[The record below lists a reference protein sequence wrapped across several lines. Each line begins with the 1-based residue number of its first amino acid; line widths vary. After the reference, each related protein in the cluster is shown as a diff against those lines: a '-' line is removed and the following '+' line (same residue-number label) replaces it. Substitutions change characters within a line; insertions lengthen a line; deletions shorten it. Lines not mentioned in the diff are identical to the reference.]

1 MKALRQPALPPNSEM
16 SDHNEPEEHLE
27 DSPEEG
33 TTPTGG
39 VDQQKLAEEAARRR
53 KELPLLQR
61 IVKHFSKD
69 RNTYRELV
77 INAETLEKRVA
88 LLTNGVLDK
97 FEIEHKGENRMVGA
111 IFKGRVQNL
120 ESGLKAAFVDIGQ
133 PKNAFL
139 HYWDMLPAANDS
151 QVEFIRATESAE
163 QKQRKARYQAKDIP
177 QLFPAGSDIVIQVV
191 KDQIGTKGP
200 RSTTNIALPGRYLV
214 LMPFSGACGVSRK
227 IEDNAER
234 DRLKDI
240 LRSLTIP
247 EGMGVIIRTAGEGKQ
262 ARWFVRDLHMLLKRW
277 QAIVEKINAPDRKP
291 VLLYQEPG
299 LIERTVRDFLTEEVD
314 RILVDNPHDFK
325 LVQDLVG
332 EISPRSRS
340 RVELYSDPIPVF
352 ERYNI
357 ERQIEQLFQRRVP
370 LPSGGEIVIDETEA
384 LTAIDVNTGSH
395 RGKEGKDGS
404 FITQANLEAVVEA
417 ARQIQLRNLGG
428 LIMIDTIDM
437 KNAKDRK
444 KVFDTLREA
453 MENDRAKHQILP
465 ISQLGV
471 LQMTRQ
477 RHTES
482 NTTSMYTACP
492 HCQGRGIVKNPRT
505 VSVEVQRKLLG
516 LIRRLR
522 TERKVSGEIVI
533 RIVLHPINLDRIKLE
548 DKEFFI
554 DLEKSCNVRLL
565 FKHDATF
572 HVETFKLMDEQGN
585 DFR

>member
-1 MKALRQPALPPNSEM
+1 MPDN
-16 SDHNEPEEHLE
+16 NEPDEIHEESE
-27 DSPEEG
+27 
-33 TTPTGG
+33 PTSGQEAI
-39 VDQQKLAEEAARRR
+39 DQRKIAEEAARRR
-53 KELPLLQR
+53 KDLPLLQR

-69 RNTYRELV
+69 RANFRELV
-77 INAETLEKRVA
+77 INGETLEKRVA

-111 IFKGRVQNL
+111 VFKGRVQNL
-120 ESGLKAAFVDIGQ
+120 EAGLKAAFVDIGQ

-151 QVEFIRATESAE
+151 QVEFIRDNESAE

-200 RSTTNIALPGRYLV
+200 RSTTNIALPGRYVV

-227 IEDNAER
+227 IEDGSER
-234 DRLKDI
+234 ERLKDI

-262 ARWFVRDLHMLLKRW
+262 ARWFVRDLHMLLLRW
-277 QAIVEKINAPDRKP
+277 QKIVEKINQPDRRP
-291 VLLYQEPG
+291 VLLHSEPG

-314 RILVDNPHDFK
+314 RILVDNEEDFR
-325 LVQDLVG
+325 LVQELVG
-332 EISPRSRS
+332 EVSPRSKG

-357 ERQIEQLFQRRVP
+357 ERQIDQLFQRRVP

-395 RGKEGKDGS
+395 KGAGKDGKDY
-404 FITQANLEAVVEA
+404 IVQANLEAVTEA

-437 KNAKDRK
+437 KNPKDRK
-444 KVFDTLREA
+444 KVFDKLRES

-505 VSVEVQRKLLG
+505 VSVEVQRKLL
-516 LIRRLR
+516 
-522 TERKVSGEIVI
+522 SVI
-533 RIVLHPINLDRIKLE
+533 RKLREAHGPDRELEINILLHPVNLERIVTEDR
-548 DKEFFI
+548 DFFR
-554 DLEKSCNVRLL
+554 DLMKSCKVKLGTKADPTYSVEYFRL
-565 FKHDATF
+565 FDASGK
-572 HVETFKLMDEQGN
+572 EL
-585 DFR
+585 R

>member
-1 MKALRQPALPPNSEM
+1 MPDN
-16 SDHNEPEEHLE
+16 NEPEDINDELPE
-27 DSPEEG
+27 GGEQTSPI
-33 TTPTGG
+33 
-39 VDQQKLAEEAARRR
+39 DQRQLADEAAKRR

-69 RNTYRELV
+69 RAVYRELV

-120 ESGLKAAFVDIGQ
+120 EGGLKAAFVDIGQ

-151 QVEFIRATESAE
+151 QVEFIRDNESAE

-227 IEDNAER
+227 IEESSER
-234 DRLKDI
+234 ERLKDI

-314 RILVDNPHDFK
+314 RILVDNPEDFK

-332 EISPRSRS
+332 EVSPRSRS
-340 RVELYSDPIPVF
+340 RVELYADPIPVF

-384 LTAIDVNTGSH
+384 LTAIDVNTGGH
-395 RGKEGKDGS
+395 RGKDGAKDGN
-404 FITQANLEAVVEA
+404 FITQANLEAVTEA
-417 ARQIQLRNLGG
+417 ARQIKLRNLGG

-505 VSVEVQRKLLG
+505 VSVEIQRKLLSV
-516 LIRRLR
+516 IRRLR
-522 TERKVSGEIVI
+522 ESLGPEKEIEI
-533 RIVLHPINLDRIKLE
+533 NILLHPVNLERIITEDR
-548 DKEFFI
+548 EFFR
-554 DLEKSCNVRLL
+554 DLMKSCKVRLGT
-565 FKHDATF
+565 KPDQTYSIEA
-572 HVETFKLMDEQGN
+572 FKLFDSAGREL
-585 DFR
+585 R

>member
-1 MKALRQPALPPNSEM
+1 MPDN
-16 SDHNEPEEHLE
+16 NEPEDINDELPE
-27 DSPEEG
+27 AGGEQTSPI
-33 TTPTGG
+33 
-39 VDQQKLAEEAARRR
+39 DQRQLADEAAKRR

-69 RNTYRELV
+69 RAVYRELV

-120 ESGLKAAFVDIGQ
+120 EGGLKAAFVDIGQ

-151 QVEFIRATESAE
+151 QVEFIRDNESAE

-227 IEDNAER
+227 IEDPSER
-234 DRLKDI
+234 ERLKDI

-277 QAIVEKINAPDRKP
+277 QAIVEKINAPDRRP

-314 RILVDNPHDFK
+314 RILVDNPEDFK
-325 LVQDLVG
+325 LVQALVG
-332 EISPRSRS
+332 EVSPRSRS
-340 RVELYSDPIPVF
+340 RVEMYADPIPVF

-384 LTAIDVNTGSH
+384 LTAIDVKTGGH
-395 RGKEGKDGS
+395 RGKDGAKDGN
-404 FITQANLEAVVEA
+404 FITQANLEAVTEA
-417 ARQIQLRNLGG
+417 ARQIKLRNLGG

-437 KNAKDRK
+437 KNPKDRK

-453 MENDRAKHQILP
+453 MEDDRAKHQILP

-505 VSVEVQRKLLG
+505 VSVEIQRKLLSV
-516 LIRRLR
+516 IRRLR
-522 TERKVSGEIVI
+522 ESVGAEKEIEI
-533 RIVLHPINLDRIKLE
+533 NILLHPVNLERIITEDR
-548 DKEFFI
+548 EFFR
-554 DLEKSCNVRLL
+554 DLMKSCKVRLGT
-565 FKHDATF
+565 KPDPTYSIEA
-572 HVETFKLMDEQGN
+572 FKLFDGSGKEL
-585 DFR
+585 R

>member
-1 MKALRQPALPPNSEM
+1 MPDN
-16 SDHNEPEEHLE
+16 NEPEDINDELPE
-27 DSPEEG
+27 GGEQTSPI
-33 TTPTGG
+33 
-39 VDQQKLAEEAARRR
+39 DQRQLADEAAKRR

-69 RNTYRELV
+69 RAVYRELV

-120 ESGLKAAFVDIGQ
+120 EGGLKAAFVDIGQ

-151 QVEFIRATESAE
+151 QVEFIRDNESAE

-227 IEDNAER
+227 IEDPSER
-234 DRLKDI
+234 ERLKDI

-277 QAIVEKINAPDRKP
+277 QAIVEKINAPDRRP

-314 RILVDNPHDFK
+314 RILVDNPEDFK

-332 EISPRSRS
+332 EVSPRSRS
-340 RVELYSDPIPVF
+340 RVEMYADPIPVF

-384 LTAIDVNTGSH
+384 LTAIDVNTGGH
-395 RGKEGKDGS
+395 RGKDGAKDGN
-404 FITQANLEAVVEA
+404 FITQANLEAVTEA
-417 ARQIQLRNLGG
+417 ARQIKLRNLGG

-437 KNAKDRK
+437 KNPKDRK
-444 KVFDTLREA
+444 KVFDTLRDA
-453 MENDRAKHQILP
+453 MEDDRAKHQILP

-505 VSVEVQRKLLG
+505 VSVEIQRKLLSV
-516 LIRRLR
+516 IRRLR
-522 TERKVSGEIVI
+522 ESVGQEKELEINI
-533 RIVLHPINLDRIKLE
+533 LLHPVNLERIITEDR
-548 DKEFFI
+548 EFFR
-554 DLEKSCNVRLL
+554 DLMKSCKVRLGT
-565 FKHDATF
+565 KPDPTYSIEA
-572 HVETFKLMDEQGN
+572 FKLFDGSGKEL
-585 DFR
+585 R

>member
-1 MKALRQPALPPNSEM
+1 MPE
-16 SDHNEPEEHLE
+16 HNEPEDINDELPE
-27 DSPEEG
+27 GGEQTSPI
-33 TTPTGG
+33 
-39 VDQQKLAEEAARRR
+39 DQRQLADEAAKRR

-69 RNTYRELV
+69 RATYRELV

-120 ESGLKAAFVDIGQ
+120 EGGLKAAFVDIGQ

-151 QVEFIRATESAE
+151 QVEFIRDNESAE

-227 IEDNAER
+227 IEEASER
-234 DRLKDI
+234 ERLKDI

-277 QAIVEKINAPDRKP
+277 QAIVEKINAPDRRP

-314 RILVDNPHDFK
+314 RILVDNPEDFK

-332 EISPRSRS
+332 EVSPRSRS
-340 RVELYSDPIPVF
+340 RVELYADPIPVF

-384 LTAIDVNTGSH
+384 LTAIDVNTGGH
-395 RGKEGKDGS
+395 RGKDGAKDGN
-404 FITQANLEAVVEA
+404 FITQANLEAVTEA
-417 ARQIQLRNLGG
+417 ARQIKLRNLGG

-437 KNAKDRK
+437 KNPKDRK
-444 KVFDTLREA
+444 KVFEALRDA
-453 MENDRAKHQILP
+453 MEDDRAKHQILP
-465 ISQLGV
+465 ISALGV

-505 VSVEVQRKLLG
+505 VSVEIQRKLLSV
-516 LIRRLR
+516 IRRLR
-522 TERKVSGEIVI
+522 EAAGPEKELEINI
-533 RIVLHPINLDRIKLE
+533 LLHPVNLERIITEDR
-548 DKEFFI
+548 EFFR
-554 DLEKSCNVRLL
+554 DLMKSCKVRLGT
-565 FKHDATF
+565 KPDPTYSIEA
-572 HVETFKLMDEQGN
+572 FKLFDGSGKEL
-585 DFR
+585 R

>member
-1 MKALRQPALPPNSEM
+1 MPDN
-16 SDHNEPEEHLE
+16 NEPENINDEL
-27 DSPEEG
+27 PE
-33 TTPTGG
+33 GG
-39 VDQQKLAEEAARRR
+39 EQTVPIDQRQLADEAAKRR

-61 IVKHFSKD
+61 LVKHFSKD
-69 RNTYRELV
+69 RAVYRELV

-120 ESGLKAAFVDIGQ
+120 EGGLKAAFVDIGQ

-151 QVEFIRATESAE
+151 QVEFIRDNESAE
-163 QKQRKARYQAKDIP
+163 QKQRMARYQAKDIP

-214 LMPFSGACGVSRK
+214 LMPSSGACGVSRK
-227 IEDNAER
+227 IEDPKER
-234 DRLKDI
+234 ERLKDI

-277 QAIVEKINAPDRKP
+277 QGIVEKINAPDRRP

-314 RILVDNPHDFK
+314 RILVDNPEDFK

-332 EISPRSRS
+332 EVSPRSRS
-340 RVELYSDPIPVF
+340 RVELYADPIPVF

-384 LTAIDVNTGSH
+384 LTAIDVNTGGH
-395 RGKEGKDGS
+395 RGKDGAKDGN
-404 FITQANLEAVVEA
+404 FITQANLEAVTEA
-417 ARQIQLRNLGG
+417 ARQIKLRNLGG

-437 KNAKDRK
+437 KNPKDRK
-444 KVFDTLREA
+444 KVFDTLRDA
-453 MENDRAKHQILP
+453 MEDDRAKHQILP
-465 ISQLGV
+465 ISALGV

-505 VSVEVQRKLLG
+505 VSVEIQRKLLSV
-516 LIRRLR
+516 IRRLR
-522 TERKVSGEIVI
+522 ESVGAEREIEI
-533 RIVLHPINLDRIKLE
+533 NILLHPVNLERIITEDR
-548 DKEFFI
+548 EFFR
-554 DLEKSCNVRLL
+554 DLMKSCKVRLGT
-565 FKHDATF
+565 KPDPTYSIEA
-572 HVETFKLMDEQGN
+572 FKLFDGSGKEL
-585 DFR
+585 R

>member
-1 MKALRQPALPPNSEM
+1 MPDN
-16 SDHNEPEEHLE
+16 NEPEDINDELPE
-27 DSPEEG
+27 GGEQTSPI
-33 TTPTGG
+33 
-39 VDQQKLAEEAARRR
+39 DQRQLADEAAKRR

-69 RNTYRELV
+69 RAVYRELV

-120 ESGLKAAFVDIGQ
+120 EGGLKAAFVDIGQ

-151 QVEFIRATESAE
+151 QVEFIRDNESAE

-227 IEDNAER
+227 IEESSER
-234 DRLKDI
+234 ERLKDI

-314 RILVDNPHDFK
+314 RILVDNPEDFK

-332 EISPRSRS
+332 EVSPRSRS
-340 RVELYSDPIPVF
+340 RVEMYADPIPVF

-384 LTAIDVNTGSH
+384 LTAIDVNTGGH
-395 RGKEGKDGS
+395 RGKDGAKDGN
-404 FITQANLEAVVEA
+404 FITQANLEAVTEA
-417 ARQIQLRNLGG
+417 ARQIKLRNLGG

-437 KNAKDRK
+437 KNPKDRK
-444 KVFDTLREA
+444 KVFDTLRDA
-453 MENDRAKHQILP
+453 MEDDRAKHQILP

-505 VSVEVQRKLLG
+505 VSVEIQRKLLSV
-516 LIRRLR
+516 IRRLR
-522 TERKVSGEIVI
+522 ESVGAEKEIEI
-533 RIVLHPINLDRIKLE
+533 NILLHPVNLERIITEDR
-548 DKEFFI
+548 EFFR
-554 DLEKSCNVRLL
+554 DLMKSCKVRLGT
-565 FKHDATF
+565 KPDPTYSIEA
-572 HVETFKLMDEQGN
+572 FKLFDGSGKEL
-585 DFR
+585 R

>member
-1 MKALRQPALPPNSEM
+1 MPENT
-16 SDHNEPEEHLE
+16 EPEDINDELPE
-27 DSPEEG
+27 GGEQTSPI
-33 TTPTGG
+33 
-39 VDQQKLAEEAARRR
+39 DQRQLADEAAKRR

-69 RNTYRELV
+69 RAVYRELV

-133 PKNAFL
+133 PTNAFL
-139 HYWDMLPAANDS
+139 HSWDMLPAANDS
-151 QVEFIRATESAE
+151 QVEFIRDNESAE

-227 IEDNAER
+227 IEESSER
-234 DRLKDI
+234 ERLKDI

-314 RILVDNPHDFK
+314 RILVDNPEDFK

-332 EISPRSRS
+332 EVSPRSRS
-340 RVELYSDPIPVF
+340 RVEMYADPIPVF

-384 LTAIDVNTGSH
+384 LTAIDVNTGGH
-395 RGKEGKDGS
+395 RGKDGAKDGN
-404 FITQANLEAVVEA
+404 FITQANLEAVTEA
-417 ARQIQLRNLGG
+417 ARQIKLRNLGG

-437 KNAKDRK
+437 KNPKDRK
-444 KVFDTLREA
+444 KVFDTLRDA
-453 MENDRAKHQILP
+453 MEDDRAKHQILP

-505 VSVEVQRKLLG
+505 VSVEIQRKLLSV
-516 LIRRLR
+516 IRRLR
-522 TERKVSGEIVI
+522 ESVGAEKEIEI
-533 RIVLHPINLDRIKLE
+533 NILLHPVNLERIITEDR
-548 DKEFFI
+548 EFFR
-554 DLEKSCNVRLL
+554 DLMKSCKVRLGT
-565 FKHDATF
+565 KPDPTYSIEA
-572 HVETFKLMDEQGN
+572 FKLFDGSGKEL
-585 DFR
+585 R

>member
-1 MKALRQPALPPNSEM
+1 MPDN
-16 SDHNEPEEHLE
+16 NEPEDINDEL
-27 DSPEEG
+27 PE
-33 TTPTGG
+33 GG
-39 VDQQKLAEEAARRR
+39 EQTVPIDQRQLADEAAKRR

-69 RNTYRELV
+69 RAVYRELV

-120 ESGLKAAFVDIGQ
+120 EGGLKAAFVDIGQ

-151 QVEFIRATESAE
+151 QVEFIRDNESAE
-163 QKQRKARYQAKDIP
+163 QKQRMARYQAKDIP

-214 LMPFSGACGVSRK
+214 LMPSSGACGVSRK
-227 IEDNAER
+227 IEDPKER
-234 DRLKDI
+234 ERLKDI

-277 QAIVEKINAPDRKP
+277 QGIVEKINAPDRRP

-314 RILVDNPHDFK
+314 RILVDNPEDFK

-332 EISPRSRS
+332 EVSPRSRS
-340 RVELYSDPIPVF
+340 RVELYADPIPVF

-384 LTAIDVNTGSH
+384 LTAIDVNTGGH
-395 RGKEGKDGS
+395 RGKDGAKDGN
-404 FITQANLEAVVEA
+404 FITQANLEAVTEA
-417 ARQIQLRNLGG
+417 ARQIKLRNLGG

-437 KNAKDRK
+437 KNPKDRK
-444 KVFDTLREA
+444 KVFDTLRDA
-453 MENDRAKHQILP
+453 MEDDRAKHQILP
-465 ISQLGV
+465 ISALGV

-505 VSVEVQRKLLG
+505 VSVEIQRKLLSV
-516 LIRRLR
+516 IRRLR
-522 TERKVSGEIVI
+522 ESVGAEKEIEI
-533 RIVLHPINLDRIKLE
+533 NILLHPVNLERIITEDR
-548 DKEFFI
+548 EFFR
-554 DLEKSCNVRLL
+554 DLMKSCKVRLGT
-565 FKHDATF
+565 KPDPTYSIEA
-572 HVETFKLMDEQGN
+572 FKLFDGTGKEL
-585 DFR
+585 R

>member
-1 MKALRQPALPPNSEM
+1 MPDNT
-16 SDHNEPEEHLE
+16 EPEDIHDE
-27 DSPEEG
+27 SPE
-33 TTPTGG
+33 TGEQTSLI
-39 VDQQKLAEEAARRR
+39 DQRQLADEASKRR

-69 RNTYRELV
+69 RAVYRELV

-151 QVEFIRATESAE
+151 QVEFIRDNESAA
-163 QKQRKARYQAKDIP
+163 QKDRKARYQAKDIP
-177 QLFPAGSDIVIQVV
+177 QLFPSGSDIVIQVV

-227 IEDNAER
+227 IEEAPER
-234 DRLKDI
+234 ERLKDI

-262 ARWFVRDLHMLLKRW
+262 ARWFVRDLHVLLKCW

-314 RILVDNPHDFK
+314 RILVDNPEDFK

-332 EISPRSRS
+332 VVSPRSRS
-340 RVELYSDPIPVF
+340 RVELYNDPIPVF

-384 LTAIDVNTGSH
+384 LTAIDVNTGGH
-395 RGKEGKDGS
+395 RGKDGAKDGN
-404 FITQANLEAVVEA
+404 FITQANLEAVTEA
-417 ARQIQLRNLGG
+417 ARQIKLRNLGG

-437 KNAKDRK
+437 KNPKDRK

-453 MENDRAKHQILP
+453 MEDDRAKHQILP

-505 VSVEVQRKLLG
+505 VSVEIQRKLLST
-516 LIRRLR
+516 IRRLR
-522 TERKVSGEIVI
+522 EAVGPDKELEINI
-533 RIVLHPINLDRIKLE
+533 LLHPINLERIITEDR
-548 DKEFFI
+548 EFFR
-554 DLEKSCNVRLL
+554 DLMKSCKVRLGT
-565 FKHDATF
+565 KPDPTYSIEA
-572 HVETFKLMDEQGN
+572 FKLFDGAGKEL
-585 DFR
+585 R

>member
-1 MKALRQPALPPNSEM
+1 MPDNT
-16 SDHNEPEEHLE
+16 EPEDHHEELPE
-27 DSPEEG
+27 GGEQTSPI
-33 TTPTGG
+33 
-39 VDQQKLAEEAARRR
+39 DQRKLAEEATKRR

-69 RNTYRELV
+69 RAVYRELV

-111 IFKGRVQNL
+111 VFKGRVQNL
-120 ESGLKAAFVDIGQ
+120 EGGLKAAFVDIGQ

-151 QVEFIRATESAE
+151 QVEFIRDNESAE

-227 IEDNAER
+227 IEDASER
-234 DRLKDI
+234 ERLKDI

-314 RILVDNPHDFK
+314 RILVDNPEDFK

-332 EISPRSRS
+332 EVSPRSRS
-340 RVELYSDPIPVF
+340 RVEMYADPIPVF

-384 LTAIDVNTGSH
+384 LTAIDVNTGGH
-395 RGKEGKDGS
+395 RGKDGAKDGN
-404 FITQANLEAVVEA
+404 FITQANLEAVTEA
-417 ARQIQLRNLGG
+417 ARQIKLRNLGG

-437 KNAKDRK
+437 KNPKDRK

-453 MENDRAKHQILP
+453 MEDDRAKHQILP

-505 VSVEVQRKLLG
+505 VSVEIQRKLLSV
-516 LIRRLR
+516 IRRLR
-522 TERKVSGEIVI
+522 ETAGPEKELEINI
-533 RIVLHPINLDRIKLE
+533 LLHPVNLERIITEDR
-548 DKEFFI
+548 EFFR
-554 DLEKSCNVRLL
+554 DLMKSCKVRLGT
-565 FKHDATF
+565 KPDPTYSIEA
-572 HVETFKLMDEQGN
+572 FKLFDGAGKEL
-585 DFR
+585 R

>member
-1 MKALRQPALPPNSEM
+1 MPENT
-16 SDHNEPEEHLE
+16 EPEDINDELPE
-27 DSPEEG
+27 GGEQTSPI
-33 TTPTGG
+33 
-39 VDQQKLAEEAARRR
+39 DQRQLADEAAKRR

-69 RNTYRELV
+69 RAVYRELV

-120 ESGLKAAFVDIGQ
+120 EGGLKAAFVDIGQ

-151 QVEFIRATESAE
+151 QVEFIRDNESAE

-227 IEDNAER
+227 IEDPSER
-234 DRLKDI
+234 ERLKDI

-277 QAIVEKINAPDRKP
+277 QAIVEKINAPDRRP

-314 RILVDNPHDFK
+314 RILVDNPEDFK

-332 EISPRSRS
+332 EVSPRSRS
-340 RVELYSDPIPVF
+340 RVEMYADPIPVF

-384 LTAIDVNTGSH
+384 LTAIDVNTGGH
-395 RGKEGKDGS
+395 RGKDGAKDGN
-404 FITQANLEAVVEA
+404 FITQANLEAVTEA
-417 ARQIQLRNLGG
+417 ARQIKLRNLGG

-437 KNAKDRK
+437 KNPKDRK
-444 KVFDTLREA
+444 KVFDTLRDA
-453 MENDRAKHQILP
+453 MEDDRAKHQILP

-505 VSVEVQRKLLG
+505 VSVEIQRKLLSV
-516 LIRRLR
+516 IRRLR
-522 TERKVSGEIVI
+522 ESVGPEKELEINI
-533 RIVLHPINLDRIKLE
+533 LLHPVNLERIITEDR
-548 DKEFFI
+548 EFFR
-554 DLEKSCNVRLL
+554 DLMKSCKVRLGT
-565 FKHDATF
+565 KPDPTYSIEA
-572 HVETFKLMDEQGN
+572 FKLFDGAGKEL
-585 DFR
+585 R

>member
-1 MKALRQPALPPNSEM
+1 MPE
-16 SDHNEPEEHLE
+16 HNEPEEIHE
-27 DSPEEG
+27 DSE
-33 TTPTGG
+33 PTSGQEPI
-39 VDQQKLAEEAARRR
+39 DQRKIAEEAARRR
-53 KELPLLQR
+53 KDLPLLQR

-69 RNTYRELV
+69 RANYRELV
-77 INAETLEKRVA
+77 INGETLEKRVA

-111 IFKGRVQNL
+111 VFKGRVQNL
-120 ESGLKAAFVDIGQ
+120 EAGLKAAFVDIGQ

-151 QVEFIRATESAE
+151 QVEFIRDNESAE

-200 RSTTNIALPGRYLV
+200 RSTTNIALPGRYVV

-227 IEDNAER
+227 IEDASER
-234 DRLKDI
+234 ERLKDI

-262 ARWFVRDLHMLLKRW
+262 ARWFVRDLHMLLLRW
-277 QAIVEKINAPDRKP
+277 QKIVEKINQPDRRP
-291 VLLYQEPG
+291 VLLHSEPG

-314 RILVDNPHDFK
+314 RILVDNEEDFR
-325 LVQDLVG
+325 LVQELVG
-332 EISPRSRS
+332 EVSPRSKG

-357 ERQIEQLFQRRVP
+357 ERQIDQLFQRRVP

-395 RGKEGKDGS
+395 KGAGKDGKDY
-404 FITQANLEAVVEA
+404 IVQANLEAVTEA

-437 KNAKDRK
+437 KNPKDRK
-444 KVFDTLREA
+444 KVFDQLRES

-492 HCQGRGIVKNPRT
+492 HCQGSGSVKKPRT
-505 VSVEVQRKLLG
+505 VSVEVQRKLLSV
-516 LIRRLR
+516 IRRLR
-522 TERKVSGEIVI
+522 ETHGPDKELEINILLHPVNLE
-533 RIVLHPINLDRIKLE
+533 RIVTEDRDFFRDLMKSCWVKLGTKA
-548 DKEFFI
+548 DPTYSVEFF
-554 DLEKSCNVRLL
+554 RL
-565 FKHDATF
+565 FDASGK
-572 HVETFKLMDEQGN
+572 EL
-585 DFR
+585 R

>member
-1 MKALRQPALPPNSEM
+1 MPE
-16 SDHNEPEEHLE
+16 HNEPEEIQ
-27 DSPEEG
+27 EESE
-33 TTPTGG
+33 PTSGQDPI
-39 VDQQKLAEEAARRR
+39 DQRKIAEEAARRR
-53 KELPLLQR
+53 KDLPLLQR

-69 RNTYRELV
+69 RANYRELV
-77 INAETLEKRVA
+77 INGETLEKRVA

-111 IFKGRVQNL
+111 VFKGRVQNL
-120 ESGLKAAFVDIGQ
+120 EAGLKAAFVDIGQ

-151 QVEFIRATESAE
+151 QVEFIRDNESAE

-200 RSTTNIALPGRYLV
+200 RSTTNIALPGRYVV

-227 IEDNAER
+227 IEDGAER
-234 DRLKDI
+234 ERLKDI

-262 ARWFVRDLHMLLKRW
+262 ARWFVRDLHMLLLRW
-277 QAIVEKINAPDRKP
+277 QKIVEKINQPDRRP
-291 VLLYQEPG
+291 VLLHSEPG
-299 LIERTVRDFLTEEVD
+299 LVERTVRDFLTEEVD
-314 RILVDNPHDFK
+314 RILVDNEDDFR
-325 LVQDLVG
+325 LVQELVG
-332 EISPRSRS
+332 EVSPRSKG

-357 ERQIEQLFQRRVP
+357 ERQIDQLFQRRVP

-395 RGKEGKDGS
+395 KGAGKDGKDY
-404 FITQANLEAVVEA
+404 IVQANLEAVTEA

-437 KNAKDRK
+437 KNPKDRK
-444 KVFDTLREA
+444 KVFDQLRES

-482 NTTSMYTACP
+482 NTTSMYTSCP

-505 VSVEVQRKLLG
+505 VSVEVQRKLLSV
-516 LIRRLR
+516 IRRLR
-522 TERKVSGEIVI
+522 DTHGPDKELEINILLHPVNLE
-533 RIVLHPINLDRIKLE
+533 RIVTEDR
-548 DKEFFI
+548 DFFR
-554 DLEKSCNVRLL
+554 DLMKSCRVKLGTKADPTYSVESFRL
-565 FKHDATF
+565 FDASGR
-572 HVETFKLMDEQGN
+572 EL
-585 DFR
+585 R

>member
-1 MKALRQPALPPNSEM
+1 MPE
-16 SDHNEPEEHLE
+16 HNEPEEIHDE
-27 DSPEEG
+27 SE
-33 TTPTGG
+33 PTSGQDRI
-39 VDQQKLAEEAARRR
+39 DQRKIAEEAARRR

-69 RNTYRELV
+69 RANFRELV
-77 INAETLEKRVA
+77 INGETLEKRVA

-111 IFKGRVQNL
+111 VFKGRVQNL
-120 ESGLKAAFVDIGQ
+120 EAGLKAAFVDIGQ

-151 QVEFIRATESAE
+151 QVEFIRDNESAE

-200 RSTTNIALPGRYLV
+200 RSTTNIALPGRYVV

-227 IEDNAER
+227 IEDASER
-234 DRLKDI
+234 ERLKDI

-262 ARWFVRDLHMLLKRW
+262 ARWFVRDLHMLLLRW
-277 QAIVEKINAPDRKP
+277 QKIVEKINQPDRRP
-291 VLLYQEPG
+291 VLLHSEPG

-314 RILVDNPHDFK
+314 RILVDNEEDFR
-325 LVQDLVG
+325 LVQELVG
-332 EISPRSRS
+332 EVSPRSRS

-395 RGKEGKDGS
+395 KGAGKDGKDY
-404 FITQANLEAVVEA
+404 IVQANLEAVTEA

-437 KNAKDRK
+437 KNPKDRK
-444 KVFDTLREA
+444 KVFDQLREA

-482 NTTSMYTACP
+482 NTTSMYTGCP

-505 VSVEVQRKLLG
+505 VSVEVQRKLL
-516 LIRRLR
+516 
-522 TERKVSGEIVI
+522 SVI
-533 RIVLHPINLDRIKLE
+533 RKLRETHGPDKELEINILLHPVNLERIVTEDR
-548 DKEFFI
+548 DFFR
-554 DLEKSCNVRLL
+554 DLMKSCKVRLGTKADPTYSVESFRL
-565 FKHDATF
+565 FDASGK
-572 HVETFKLMDEQGN
+572 EL
-585 DFR
+585 R

>member
-1 MKALRQPALPPNSEM
+1 MPDN
-16 SDHNEPEEHLE
+16 NEPEDINDEL
-27 DSPEEG
+27 PE
-33 TTPTGG
+33 GG
-39 VDQQKLAEEAARRR
+39 EQTVPIDQRQLADEAAKRR

-69 RNTYRELV
+69 RAVYRELV

-120 ESGLKAAFVDIGQ
+120 EGGLKAAFVDIGQ

-151 QVEFIRATESAE
+151 QVEFIRDNESAE
-163 QKQRKARYQAKDIP
+163 QKQRMARYQAKDIP

-214 LMPFSGACGVSRK
+214 LMPSSGACGVSRK
-227 IEDNAER
+227 IEDPKER
-234 DRLKDI
+234 ERLKDI

-277 QAIVEKINAPDRKP
+277 QGIVEKINAPDRRP

-314 RILVDNPHDFK
+314 RILVDNPEDFK

-332 EISPRSRS
+332 EVSPRSRS
-340 RVELYSDPIPVF
+340 RVELYADPIPVF

-384 LTAIDVNTGSH
+384 LTAIDVNTGGH
-395 RGKEGKDGS
+395 RGKDGAKDGN
-404 FITQANLEAVVEA
+404 FITQANLEAVTEA
-417 ARQIQLRNLGG
+417 ARQIKLRNLGG

-437 KNAKDRK
+437 KNPKDRK
-444 KVFDTLREA
+444 KVFDTLRDA
-453 MENDRAKHQILP
+453 MEDDRAKHQILP
-465 ISQLGV
+465 ISALGV

-505 VSVEVQRKLLG
+505 VSVEIQRKLLSV
-516 LIRRLR
+516 IRRLR
-522 TERKVSGEIVI
+522 ESVGAEREIEI
-533 RIVLHPINLDRIKLE
+533 NILLHPVNLERIITEDR
-548 DKEFFI
+548 EFFR
-554 DLEKSCNVRLL
+554 DLMKSCKVRLGT
-565 FKHDATF
+565 KPDPTYSIEA
-572 HVETFKLMDEQGN
+572 FKLFDGSGKEL
-585 DFR
+585 R

>member
-1 MKALRQPALPPNSEM
+1 MPE
-16 SDHNEPEEHLE
+16 HNEPEEIHDE
-27 DSPEEG
+27 SE
-33 TTPTGG
+33 PTSGQDRI
-39 VDQQKLAEEAARRR
+39 DQRKIAEEAARRR

-69 RNTYRELV
+69 RANFRELV
-77 INAETLEKRVA
+77 INGETLEKRVA

-111 IFKGRVQNL
+111 VFKGRVQNL
-120 ESGLKAAFVDIGQ
+120 EAGLKAAFVDIGQ

-151 QVEFIRATESAE
+151 QVEFIRDNESAE

-200 RSTTNIALPGRYLV
+200 RSTTNIALPGRYVV

-227 IEDNAER
+227 IEDASER
-234 DRLKDI
+234 ERLKDI

-262 ARWFVRDLHMLLKRW
+262 ARWFVRDLHMLLLRW
-277 QAIVEKINAPDRKP
+277 QKIVEKINQPDRRP
-291 VLLYQEPG
+291 VLLHSEPG

-314 RILVDNPHDFK
+314 RILVDNEEDFR
-325 LVQDLVG
+325 LVQELVG
-332 EISPRSRS
+332 EVSPRSRS

-357 ERQIEQLFQRRVP
+357 ERKIEQLFQRRVP

-395 RGKEGKDGS
+395 KGAGKDGKDY
-404 FITQANLEAVVEA
+404 IVQANLEAVTEA

-437 KNAKDRK
+437 KNPKDRK
-444 KVFDTLREA
+444 KVFDQLREA

-482 NTTSMYTACP
+482 NTTSMYTGCP

-505 VSVEVQRKLLG
+505 VSVEVQRKLL
-516 LIRRLR
+516 
-522 TERKVSGEIVI
+522 SVI
-533 RIVLHPINLDRIKLE
+533 RKLRETHGPDKELEINILLHPVNLERIVTEDR
-548 DKEFFI
+548 DFFR
-554 DLEKSCNVRLL
+554 DLMKSCKVRLGTKADPTYSVESFRL
-565 FKHDATF
+565 FDASGK
-572 HVETFKLMDEQGN
+572 EL
-585 DFR
+585 R

>member
-1 MKALRQPALPPNSEM
+1 MTDPNSA
-16 SDHNEPEEHLE
+16 DKNIPDDLPESQEGAV
-27 DSPEEG
+27 SPI
-33 TTPTGG
+33 
-39 VDQQKLAEEAARRR
+39 DQRLLAEDAARRR

-61 IVKHFSKD
+61 IVKHFSKTSG
-69 RNTYRELV
+69 TYRELV

-97 FEIEHKGENRMVGA
+97 FEIEHKGENRMVGSV
-111 IFKGRVQNL
+111 FKGRVQNL
-120 ESGLKAAFVDIGQ
+120 DAGLKAAFVDIGQ
-133 PKNAFL
+133 AKNAFL

-151 QVEFIRATESAE
+151 QVEFIRDNESAE
-163 QKQRKARYQAKDIP
+163 QKQKKARYQAKDIP
-177 QLFPAGSDIVIQVV
+177 QLFPIGSDIVIQVV

-200 RSTTNIALPGRYLV
+200 RSTTNIALAGRYIV

-227 IEDNAER
+227 IEEAPER
-234 DRLKDI
+234 ERLKDI

-262 ARWFVRDLHMLLKRW
+262 ARWFVRDLHMLLRRW

-291 VLLYQEPG
+291 ILLYSEPG

-314 RILVDNPHDFK
+314 RILVDNPEDFK

-332 EISPRSRS
+332 EISPRSRG

-352 ERYNI
+352 ERFNI

-370 LPSGGEIVIDETEA
+370 LPSGGEIVIDEAEA

-395 RGKEGKDGS
+395 RGKDSKEGKDGN
-404 FITQANLEAVVEA
+404 FITQANLEAVTEA
-417 ARQIQLRNLGG
+417 ARQIKLRNLGG

-437 KNAKDRK
+437 KNPKDRK
-444 KVFDTLREA
+444 RVFDALRDA
-453 MENDRAKHQILP
+453 MEGDRAKHQILP

-482 NTTSMYTACP
+482 NTTSMYMDCP

-505 VSVEVQRKLLG
+505 VSVEIQRKLLS
-516 LIRRLR
+516 LVRRLR
-522 TERKVSGEIVI
+522 TERKSQEEIGI
-533 RIVLHPINLDRIKLE
+533 RIVLHPINLERITQEDR
-548 DKEFFI
+548 EFFV
-554 DLEKSCNVRLL
+554 DLEKSCHIRLF
-565 FKHDATF
+565 FKQDATF
-572 HVETFKLMDEQGN
+572 HVEAFKLLDEAGR
-585 DFR
+585 DYR

>member
-1 MKALRQPALPPNSEM
+1 MPDN
-16 SDHNEPEEHLE
+16 NEPEDINDELPE
-27 DSPEEG
+27 GGEQTSPI
-33 TTPTGG
+33 
-39 VDQQKLAEEAARRR
+39 DQRQLADEAAKRR

-69 RNTYRELV
+69 RAVYRELV

-120 ESGLKAAFVDIGQ
+120 EGGLKAAFVDIGQ

-151 QVEFIRATESAE
+151 QVEFIRDNESAE

-227 IEDNAER
+227 IEESSER
-234 DRLKDI
+234 ERLKDI

-314 RILVDNPHDFK
+314 RILVDNPEDFK

-332 EISPRSRS
+332 EVSPRSRS
-340 RVELYSDPIPVF
+340 RVELYADPIPVF

-384 LTAIDVNTGSH
+384 LTAIDVNTGGH
-395 RGKEGKDGS
+395 RGKDGAKDGN
-404 FITQANLEAVVEA
+404 FITQANLEAVTEA
-417 ARQIQLRNLGG
+417 ARQIKLRNLGG

-437 KNAKDRK
+437 KNPKDRK
-444 KVFDTLREA
+444 KVFDTLRDA
-453 MENDRAKHQILP
+453 MEDDRAKHQILP

-505 VSVEVQRKLLG
+505 VSVEIQRKLLSV
-516 LIRRLR
+516 IRRLR
-522 TERKVSGEIVI
+522 ESVGPDKEIEI
-533 RIVLHPINLDRIKLE
+533 NILLHPVNLERIITEDR
-548 DKEFFI
+548 EFFR
-554 DLEKSCNVRLL
+554 DLMKSCKVRLGT
-565 FKHDATF
+565 KPDQTYSIEA
-572 HVETFKLMDEQGN
+572 FKLFDSSGKEL
-585 DFR
+585 R

>member
-1 MKALRQPALPPNSEM
+1 M
-16 SDHNEPEEHLE
+16 SAHTDPEDHLE

-33 TTPTGG
+33 SPPTSG
-39 VDQQKLAEEAARRR
+39 VDPQKLAEEAARRR

-120 ESGLKAAFVDIGQ
+120 EAGLKAAFVDIGQ

-151 QVEFIRATESAE
+151 QVEFIRDNESAE

-404 FITQANLEAVVEA
+404 FITQANLEAVTEA

-437 KNAKDRK
+437 KNPKDRK
-444 KVFDTLREA
+444 KVFDTLRDA

-522 TERKVSGEIVI
+522 TERKVAGEIVI

-572 HVETFKLMDEQGN
+572 HVEMFKLMDEQGN

>member
-1 MKALRQPALPPNSEM
+1 MPDN
-16 SDHNEPEEHLE
+16 NEPEDINDEL
-27 DSPEEG
+27 PE
-33 TTPTGG
+33 GG
-39 VDQQKLAEEAARRR
+39 EQTSLIDQRQLADEAAKRR

-69 RNTYRELV
+69 RAVYRELV

-120 ESGLKAAFVDIGQ
+120 EGGLKAAFVDIGQ

-151 QVEFIRATESAE
+151 QVEFIRDNESAE

-227 IEDNAER
+227 IEDPSER
-234 DRLKDI
+234 ERLKDI

-277 QAIVEKINAPDRKP
+277 QAIVEKINAPDRRP

-314 RILVDNPHDFK
+314 RILVDNPEDFK

-332 EISPRSRS
+332 EVSPRSRS
-340 RVELYSDPIPVF
+340 RVEMYADPIPVF

-384 LTAIDVNTGSH
+384 LTAIDVNTGGH
-395 RGKEGKDGS
+395 RGKDGAKDGN
-404 FITQANLEAVVEA
+404 FITQANLEAVTEA
-417 ARQIQLRNLGG
+417 ARQIKLRNLGG

-437 KNAKDRK
+437 KNPKDRK
-444 KVFDTLREA
+444 KVFDTLRDA
-453 MENDRAKHQILP
+453 MEDDRAKHQILP

-505 VSVEVQRKLLG
+505 VSVEIQRKLLSV
-516 LIRRLR
+516 IRRLR
-522 TERKVSGEIVI
+522 ESVGQEKELEINI
-533 RIVLHPINLDRIKLE
+533 LLHPVNLERIITEDR
-548 DKEFFI
+548 EFFR
-554 DLEKSCNVRLL
+554 DLMKSCKVRLGT
-565 FKHDATF
+565 KPDPTYSIEA
-572 HVETFKLMDEQGN
+572 FKLFDGSGKEL
-585 DFR
+585 R

>member
-1 MKALRQPALPPNSEM
+1 MPENT
-16 SDHNEPEEHLE
+16 EPEDINDELPE
-27 DSPEEG
+27 GGEQTSPI
-33 TTPTGG
+33 
-39 VDQQKLAEEAARRR
+39 DQRQLADEAAKRR

-69 RNTYRELV
+69 RAVYRELV

-120 ESGLKAAFVDIGQ
+120 EGGLKAAFVDIGQ

-151 QVEFIRATESAE
+151 QVEFIRDNESAE

-227 IEDNAER
+227 IEESSER
-234 DRLKDI
+234 ERLKDI

-314 RILVDNPHDFK
+314 RILVDNPEDFK

-332 EISPRSRS
+332 EVSPRSRS
-340 RVELYSDPIPVF
+340 RVELYADPIPVF

-384 LTAIDVNTGSH
+384 LTAIDVNTGGH
-395 RGKEGKDGS
+395 RGKDGAKDGN
-404 FITQANLEAVVEA
+404 FITQANLEAVTEA
-417 ARQIQLRNLGG
+417 ARQIKLRNLGG

-437 KNAKDRK
+437 KNPKDRK
-444 KVFDTLREA
+444 KVFDALRDA
-453 MENDRAKHQILP
+453 MEDDRAKHQILP

-505 VSVEVQRKLLG
+505 VSVEIQRKLLSV
-516 LIRRLR
+516 IRRLR
-522 TERKVSGEIVI
+522 ESAGPEKELEINI
-533 RIVLHPINLDRIKLE
+533 LLHPVNLERIITEDR
-548 DKEFFI
+548 EFFR
-554 DLEKSCNVRLL
+554 DLMKSCKVRLGT
-565 FKHDATF
+565 KPDPTYSIEA
-572 HVETFKLMDEQGN
+572 FKLFDGAGKEL
-585 DFR
+585 R

>member
-1 MKALRQPALPPNSEM
+1 MPDN
-16 SDHNEPEEHLE
+16 NEPEDINDEL
-27 DSPEEG
+27 PEEG
-33 TTPTGG
+33 GEQTAPI
-39 VDQQKLAEEAARRR
+39 DQRQLADEAAKRR

-69 RNTYRELV
+69 RAVYRELV

-120 ESGLKAAFVDIGQ
+120 EGGLKAAFVDIGQ

-151 QVEFIRATESAE
+151 QVEFIRDNESAE

-227 IEDNAER
+227 IEEASER
-234 DRLKDI
+234 ERLKDI

-277 QAIVEKINAPDRKP
+277 QAIVEKINAPDRRP

-314 RILVDNPHDFK
+314 RILVDNPEDFK

-332 EISPRSRS
+332 EVSPRSRS
-340 RVELYSDPIPVF
+340 RVELYADPIPVF

-384 LTAIDVNTGSH
+384 LTAIDVNTGGH
-395 RGKEGKDGS
+395 RGKDGAKDGN
-404 FITQANLEAVVEA
+404 FITQANLEAVTEA
-417 ARQIQLRNLGG
+417 ARQIKLRNLGG

-437 KNAKDRK
+437 KNPKDRK
-444 KVFDTLREA
+444 KVFEALRDA
-453 MENDRAKHQILP
+453 MEDDRAKHQILP
-465 ISQLGV
+465 ISALGV

-505 VSVEVQRKLLG
+505 VSVEIQRKLLSV
-516 LIRRLR
+516 IRRLR
-522 TERKVSGEIVI
+522 EAAGPEKELEINI
-533 RIVLHPINLDRIKLE
+533 LLHPVNLERIITEDR
-548 DKEFFI
+548 EFFR
-554 DLEKSCNVRLL
+554 DLMKSCKVRLGT
-565 FKHDATF
+565 KPDPTYSIEA
-572 HVETFKLMDEQGN
+572 FKLFDGAGKEL
-585 DFR
+585 R

>member
-1 MKALRQPALPPNSEM
+1 MPENT
-16 SDHNEPEEHLE
+16 EPEDINDELPE
-27 DSPEEG
+27 GGEQTSPI
-33 TTPTGG
+33 
-39 VDQQKLAEEAARRR
+39 DQRQLADEAAKRR

-69 RNTYRELV
+69 RAVYRELV

-120 ESGLKAAFVDIGQ
+120 EGGLKAAFVDIGQ

-151 QVEFIRATESAE
+151 QVEFIRDNESAE

-227 IEDNAER
+227 IEESSER
-234 DRLKDI
+234 ERLKDI

-314 RILVDNPHDFK
+314 RILVDNPEDFK

-332 EISPRSRS
+332 EVSPRSRS
-340 RVELYSDPIPVF
+340 RVELYADPIPVF

-384 LTAIDVNTGSH
+384 LTAIDVNTGGH
-395 RGKEGKDGS
+395 RGKDGAKDGN
-404 FITQANLEAVVEA
+404 FITQANLEAVTEA
-417 ARQIQLRNLGG
+417 ARQIKLRNLGG

-437 KNAKDRK
+437 KNPKDRK
-444 KVFDTLREA
+444 KVFEALRDA
-453 MENDRAKHQILP
+453 MEDDRAKHQILP

-505 VSVEVQRKLLG
+505 VSVEIQRKLLSV
-516 LIRRLR
+516 IRRLR
-522 TERKVSGEIVI
+522 EASGPEKELEINI
-533 RIVLHPINLDRIKLE
+533 LLHPVNLERIITEDR
-548 DKEFFI
+548 EFFR
-554 DLEKSCNVRLL
+554 DLMKSCKVRLGT
-565 FKHDATF
+565 KPDPTYSIEA
-572 HVETFKLMDEQGN
+572 FKLFDGAGKEL
-585 DFR
+585 R

>member
-1 MKALRQPALPPNSEM
+1 MPDN
-16 SDHNEPEEHLE
+16 NEPEDINDEL
-27 DSPEEG
+27 PEGGEQ
-33 TTPTGG
+33 TTPI
-39 VDQQKLAEEAARRR
+39 DQRQLADEAAKRR

-69 RNTYRELV
+69 RAVYRELV

-120 ESGLKAAFVDIGQ
+120 EGGLKAAFVDIGQ

-151 QVEFIRATESAE
+151 QVEFIRDNESAE

-227 IEDNAER
+227 IEESSER
-234 DRLKDI
+234 ERLKDI

-314 RILVDNPHDFK
+314 RILVDNPEDFK

-332 EISPRSRS
+332 EVSPRSRS
-340 RVELYSDPIPVF
+340 RVELYADPIPVF

-384 LTAIDVNTGSH
+384 LTAIDVNTGGH
-395 RGKEGKDGS
+395 RGKDGAKDGN
-404 FITQANLEAVVEA
+404 FITQANLEAVTEA
-417 ARQIQLRNLGG
+417 ARQIKLRNLGG

-437 KNAKDRK
+437 KNPKDRK

-453 MENDRAKHQILP
+453 MEDDRAKHQILP

-505 VSVEVQRKLLG
+505 VSVEIQRKLLSV
-516 LIRRLR
+516 IRRLR
-522 TERKVSGEIVI
+522 ESLGPEKEIEI
-533 RIVLHPINLDRIKLE
+533 NILLHPVNLERIITEDR
-548 DKEFFI
+548 EFFR
-554 DLEKSCNVRLL
+554 DLMKSCKVRLGT
-565 FKHDATF
+565 KPDQTYSIEA
-572 HVETFKLMDEQGN
+572 FKLFDSAGREL
-585 DFR
+585 R

>member
-1 MKALRQPALPPNSEM
+1 M
-16 SDHNEPEEHLE
+16 SDTNEPEDHL
-27 DSPEEG
+27 DDLPEEAQASSS
-33 TTPTGG
+33 G
-39 VDQQKLAEEAARRR
+39 VDQKKLADDAARRR

-61 IVKHFSKD
+61 IAKHFSKD
-69 RNTYRELV
+69 RAIYRELV

-97 FEIEHKGENRMVGA
+97 FEIEHKGENRMVGS

-120 ESGLKAAFVDIGQ
+120 EGGLKAAFVDIGQ

-151 QVEFIRATESAE
+151 QVEFIRDNESAE

-227 IEDNAER
+227 IEDQPER
-234 DRLKDI
+234 ERLKDI

-262 ARWFVRDLHMLLKRW
+262 ARWFVRDLHMLLRRW
-277 QAIVEKINAPDRKP
+277 QAIVEKINQPERKA
-291 VLLYQEPG
+291 VLLYSEPG

-314 RILVDNPHDFK
+314 RILVDNPEDFK
-325 LVQDLVG
+325 IVQELVG

-340 RVELYSDPIPVF
+340 RVELYQDPIPVF

-395 RGKEGKDGS
+395 RGGKDGKDGNY
-404 FITQANLEAVVEA
+404 ITQANIEAVTEA

-437 KNAKDRK
+437 KNPKDRK
-444 KVFDTLREA
+444 KVYDTLRDA
-453 MENDRAKHQILP
+453 MEGDRAKHQILP

-505 VSVEVQRKLLG
+505 VSVEIQRKLLSV
-516 LIRRLR
+516 IRRQR
-522 TERKVSGEIVI
+522 EIVGPDKELEI
-533 RIVLHPINLDRIKLE
+533 NILLHPINLERIVTEDRE
-548 DKEFFI
+548 YFR
-554 DLEKSCNVRLL
+554 DLMKSCKVRLGT
-565 FKHDATF
+565 KPDPTYSIEA
-572 HVETFKLMDEQGN
+572 FKLFDGAGKEL
-585 DFR
+585 R

>member
-1 MKALRQPALPPNSEM
+1 MPENT
-16 SDHNEPEEHLE
+16 EPEDIHEELPE
-27 DSPEEG
+27 GGEQTSPI
-33 TTPTGG
+33 
-39 VDQQKLAEEAARRR
+39 DQRKLADEAAKRR

-69 RNTYRELV
+69 RAVYRELV

-120 ESGLKAAFVDIGQ
+120 EGGLKAAFVDIGQ

-151 QVEFIRATESAE
+151 QVEFIRDNESAE

-227 IEDNAER
+227 IEESSER
-234 DRLKDI
+234 ERLKDI

-314 RILVDNPHDFK
+314 RILVDNPEDFK

-332 EISPRSRS
+332 EVSPRSRS
-340 RVELYSDPIPVF
+340 RVELYADPIPVF

-384 LTAIDVNTGSH
+384 LTAIDVNTGGH
-395 RGKEGKDGS
+395 RGKDGAKDGN
-404 FITQANLEAVVEA
+404 FITQANLEAVTEA
-417 ARQIQLRNLGG
+417 ARQIKLRNLGG

-437 KNAKDRK
+437 KNPKDRK
-444 KVFDTLREA
+444 KVFDTLRDA
-453 MENDRAKHQILP
+453 MEDDRAKHQILP

-505 VSVEVQRKLLG
+505 VSVEIQRKLLSV
-516 LIRRLR
+516 IRRLR
-522 TERKVSGEIVI
+522 ESVGPDKEIEI
-533 RIVLHPINLDRIKLE
+533 NILLHPVNLERIITEDR
-548 DKEFFI
+548 EFFR
-554 DLEKSCNVRLL
+554 DLMKSCKVRLGT
-565 FKHDATF
+565 KPDQTYSIEA
-572 HVETFKLMDEQGN
+572 FKLFDSAGREL
-585 DFR
+585 R

>member
-1 MKALRQPALPPNSEM
+1 MPENT
-16 SDHNEPEEHLE
+16 EPEDINDELPE
-27 DSPEEG
+27 GGEQTSPI
-33 TTPTGG
+33 
-39 VDQQKLAEEAARRR
+39 DQRQLADEAAKRR

-69 RNTYRELV
+69 RAVYRELV

-120 ESGLKAAFVDIGQ
+120 EGGLKAAFVDIGQ

-151 QVEFIRATESAE
+151 QVEFIRDNESAE

-227 IEDNAER
+227 IEESSER
-234 DRLKDI
+234 ERLKDI

-314 RILVDNPHDFK
+314 RILVDNPEDFK

-332 EISPRSRS
+332 EVSPRSRS
-340 RVELYSDPIPVF
+340 RVELYADPIPVF

-384 LTAIDVNTGSH
+384 LTAIDVNTGGH
-395 RGKEGKDGS
+395 RGKDGAKDGN
-404 FITQANLEAVVEA
+404 FITQANLEAVTEA
-417 ARQIQLRNLGG
+417 ARQIKLRNLGG

-437 KNAKDRK
+437 KNPKDRK
-444 KVFDTLREA
+444 KVFDTLRDA
-453 MENDRAKHQILP
+453 MEDDRAKHQILP

-505 VSVEVQRKLLG
+505 VSVEIQRKLLSV
-516 LIRRLR
+516 IRRLR
-522 TERKVSGEIVI
+522 ESVGPDKEIEI
-533 RIVLHPINLDRIKLE
+533 NILLHPVNLERIITEDR
-548 DKEFFI
+548 EFFR
-554 DLEKSCNVRLL
+554 DLMKSCKVRLGT
-565 FKHDATF
+565 KPDQTYSIEA
-572 HVETFKLMDEQGN
+572 FKLFDSAGREL
-585 DFR
+585 R

>member
-1 MKALRQPALPPNSEM
+1 MTDNT
-16 SDHNEPEEHLE
+16 EPEDINDEL
-27 DSPEEG
+27 PE
-33 TTPTGG
+33 GG
-39 VDQQKLAEEAARRR
+39 EQTSLIDQRQLADEAAKRR

-69 RNTYRELV
+69 RAVYRELV

-111 IFKGRVQNL
+111 VFKGRVQNL

-151 QVEFIRATESAE
+151 QVEFIRDNESAE

-227 IEDNAER
+227 IEESSER
-234 DRLKDI
+234 ERLKDI

-314 RILVDNPHDFK
+314 RILVDNPEDFK

-332 EISPRSRS
+332 EVSPRSRS
-340 RVELYSDPIPVF
+340 RVELYADPIPVF

-384 LTAIDVNTGSH
+384 LTAIDVNTGGH
-395 RGKEGKDGS
+395 RGKDGAKDGN
-404 FITQANLEAVVEA
+404 FITQANLEAVTEA
-417 ARQIQLRNLGG
+417 ARQIKLRNLGG

-437 KNAKDRK
+437 KNPKDRK

-453 MENDRAKHQILP
+453 MEDDRAKHQILP

-505 VSVEVQRKLLG
+505 VSVEIQRKLLSV
-516 LIRRLR
+516 IRRLR
-522 TERKVSGEIVI
+522 ESVGPDKEIEI
-533 RIVLHPINLDRIKLE
+533 NILLHPVNLERIITEDR
-548 DKEFFI
+548 EFFR
-554 DLEKSCNVRLL
+554 DLMKSCKVRLGT
-565 FKHDATF
+565 KPDQTYSIEA
-572 HVETFKLMDEQGN
+572 FKLFDGAGREL
-585 DFR
+585 R

>member
-1 MKALRQPALPPNSEM
+1 MPENT
-16 SDHNEPEEHLE
+16 EPEDINDELPE
-27 DSPEEG
+27 GGEQTSPI
-33 TTPTGG
+33 
-39 VDQQKLAEEAARRR
+39 DQRQLADEAAKRR

-69 RNTYRELV
+69 RAVYRELV

-120 ESGLKAAFVDIGQ
+120 EGGLKAAFVDIGQ

-151 QVEFIRATESAE
+151 QVEFIRDNESAE

-227 IEDNAER
+227 IEESSER
-234 DRLKDI
+234 ERLKDI

-277 QAIVEKINAPDRKP
+277 QAIVEKINAPDRRP

-314 RILVDNPHDFK
+314 RILVDNPEDFK

-332 EISPRSRS
+332 EVSPRSRS
-340 RVELYSDPIPVF
+340 RVELYADPIPVF

-384 LTAIDVNTGSH
+384 LTAIDVNTGGH
-395 RGKEGKDGS
+395 RGKDGAKDGN
-404 FITQANLEAVVEA
+404 FITQANLEAVTEA
-417 ARQIQLRNLGG
+417 ARQIKLRNLGG

-437 KNAKDRK
+437 KNPKDRK
-444 KVFDTLREA
+444 KVFEALRDA
-453 MENDRAKHQILP
+453 MEDDRAKHQILP

-505 VSVEVQRKLLG
+505 VSVEIQRKLLSV
-516 LIRRLR
+516 IRRLR
-522 TERKVSGEIVI
+522 EASGPEKELEINI
-533 RIVLHPINLDRIKLE
+533 LLHPVNLERIITEDR
-548 DKEFFI
+548 EFFR
-554 DLEKSCNVRLL
+554 DLMKSCKVRLGT
-565 FKHDATF
+565 KPDPTYSIEA
-572 HVETFKLMDEQGN
+572 FKLFDGAGKEL
-585 DFR
+585 R

>member
-1 MKALRQPALPPNSEM
+1 MPDN
-16 SDHNEPEEHLE
+16 NEPEDINDELPE
-27 DSPEEG
+27 GGEQTSPI
-33 TTPTGG
+33 
-39 VDQQKLAEEAARRR
+39 DQRQLADEAAKRR

-69 RNTYRELV
+69 RAVYRELV

-120 ESGLKAAFVDIGQ
+120 EGGLKAAFVDIGQ

-151 QVEFIRATESAE
+151 QVEFIRDNESAE

-227 IEDNAER
+227 IEDPSER
-234 DRLKDI
+234 ERLKDI

-277 QAIVEKINAPDRKP
+277 QAIVEKINAPDRRP

-314 RILVDNPHDFK
+314 RILVDNPEDFK

-332 EISPRSRS
+332 EVSPRSRS
-340 RVELYSDPIPVF
+340 RVELYADPIPVF

-384 LTAIDVNTGSH
+384 LTAIDVNTGGH
-395 RGKEGKDGS
+395 RGKDGAKDGN
-404 FITQANLEAVVEA
+404 FITQANLEAVTEA
-417 ARQIQLRNLGG
+417 ARQIKLRNLGG

-437 KNAKDRK
+437 KNPKDRK
-444 KVFDTLREA
+444 KVFEALRDA
-453 MENDRAKHQILP
+453 MEDDRAKHQILP
-465 ISQLGV
+465 ISALGV

-505 VSVEVQRKLLG
+505 VSVEIQRKLLSV
-516 LIRRLR
+516 IRRLR
-522 TERKVSGEIVI
+522 EATGPEKELEINI
-533 RIVLHPINLDRIKLE
+533 LLHPVNLERIITEDR
-548 DKEFFI
+548 EFFR
-554 DLEKSCNVRLL
+554 DLMKSCKVRLGT
-565 FKHDATF
+565 KPDQTYSIEA
-572 HVETFKLMDEQGN
+572 FKLFDSAGREL
-585 DFR
+585 R

>member
-1 MKALRQPALPPNSEM
+1 MPENT
-16 SDHNEPEEHLE
+16 EPEDINDEL
-27 DSPEEG
+27 PEEG
-33 TTPTGG
+33 GEQTSPI
-39 VDQQKLAEEAARRR
+39 DQRQLADEAAKRR

-69 RNTYRELV
+69 RAVYRELV

-120 ESGLKAAFVDIGQ
+120 EGGLKAAFVDIGQ

-151 QVEFIRATESAE
+151 QVEFIRDNESAE

-200 RSTTNIALPGRYLV
+200 RSTTNIALPGSYLV

-227 IEDNAER
+227 IEESSER
-234 DRLKDI
+234 ERLKDI

-291 VLLYQEPG
+291 VLLYPEPG

-314 RILVDNPHDFK
+314 RILVDNPEDFK

-332 EISPRSRS
+332 EVSPRSRS
-340 RVELYSDPIPVF
+340 RVELYADPIPVF

-384 LTAIDVNTGSH
+384 LTAIDVNTGGH
-395 RGKEGKDGS
+395 RGKDGAKDGN
-404 FITQANLEAVVEA
+404 FITQANLEAVTEA
-417 ARQIQLRNLGG
+417 ARQIKLRNLGG

-437 KNAKDRK
+437 KNPKDRK
-444 KVFDTLREA
+444 KVFEALRDA
-453 MENDRAKHQILP
+453 MEDDRAKHKILP
-465 ISQLGV
+465 ISALGV

-505 VSVEVQRKLLG
+505 VSVEIQRKLLSV
-516 LIRRLR
+516 IRRLR
-522 TERKVSGEIVI
+522 EATSPDKELEINI
-533 RIVLHPINLDRIKLE
+533 LLHPVNLERIITEDR
-548 DKEFFI
+548 EFFR
-554 DLEKSCNVRLL
+554 DLMKSCKVRLGT
-565 FKHDATF
+565 KPDPTYSIEA
-572 HVETFKLMDEQGN
+572 FKLFDGAGKEL
-585 DFR
+585 R

>member
-1 MKALRQPALPPNSEM
+1 MPDN
-16 SDHNEPEEHLE
+16 NEPEDINDEL
-27 DSPEEG
+27 PE
-33 TTPTGG
+33 GG
-39 VDQQKLAEEAARRR
+39 EQTVPIDQRQLADEAAKRR

-69 RNTYRELV
+69 SAVYRELV

-120 ESGLKAAFVDIGQ
+120 EGGLKAAFVDIGQ

-151 QVEFIRATESAE
+151 QVEFIRDNESAE
-163 QKQRKARYQAKDIP
+163 QKQRMARYQAKDIP

-214 LMPFSGACGVSRK
+214 LMPSSGACGVSRK
-227 IEDNAER
+227 IEDPKER
-234 DRLKDI
+234 ERLKDI

-277 QAIVEKINAPDRKP
+277 QGIVEKINAPDRRP

-314 RILVDNPHDFK
+314 RILVDNPEDFK

-332 EISPRSRS
+332 EVSPRSRS
-340 RVELYSDPIPVF
+340 RVELYADPIPVF

-384 LTAIDVNTGSH
+384 LTAIDVNTGGH
-395 RGKEGKDGS
+395 RGKDGAKDGN
-404 FITQANLEAVVEA
+404 FITQANLEAVTEA
-417 ARQIQLRNLGG
+417 ARQIKLRNLGG

-437 KNAKDRK
+437 KNPKDRK
-444 KVFDTLREA
+444 KVFDTLRDA
-453 MENDRAKHQILP
+453 MEDDRAKHQILP
-465 ISQLGV
+465 ISALGV

-505 VSVEVQRKLLG
+505 VSVEIQRKLLSV
-516 LIRRLR
+516 IRRLR
-522 TERKVSGEIVI
+522 ESVGAEKEIEI
-533 RIVLHPINLDRIKLE
+533 NILLHPVNLERIITEDR
-548 DKEFFI
+548 EFFR
-554 DLEKSCNVRLL
+554 DLMKSCKVRLGT
-565 FKHDATF
+565 KPDPTYSIEA
-572 HVETFKLMDEQGN
+572 FKLFDGSGKEL
-585 DFR
+585 R